1 MDSSVVAALDRLRAD
16 ATSGASELLPHA
28 IDILRGASSFSP
40 DAALDVARAVGRAQP
55 SMASLWNAA
64 LAALRD
70 RRAPGT
76 LDRFDRRRRRAA
88 DALVRCALDELLLPL
103 SGPRH
108 IVTISFSG
116 SVLACLRAMAR
127 RVPLRVSCAEG
138 RPGLEGRRMARA
150 LAEAG
155 IPVEFWSDAAL
166 AAALRQEGEGETV
179 VLVGADAVTPGWVL
193 NKTGTSMLAA
203 AAAQHGVPVYVAAA
217 RDKFMDAR
225 AARLLR
231 IVDHDPR
238 EVWDEAPPG
247 VAVRNAW
254 FERVPRGLVT
264 GVVTDAGTLSPDM
277 LEEAVPRGVGR
288 SLGWGHRGPHG
299 RGTGDGGR
307 GTGERDPGCRPALT
321 GRRTRSPAADSHVT
335 YFTVRM

>member
-1 MDSSVVAALDRLRAD
+1 MDSSVAAAVERLRAD

-28 IDILRGASSFSP
+28 IAILRGAASLSP
-40 DAALDVARAVGRAQP
+40 DAALVVAGAVGRAQP

-70 RRAPGT
+70 RRAPGA
-76 LDRFDRRRRRAA
+76 LDRFAQRRRRAT
-88 DALVRCALDELLLPL
+88 DALIRCALDQLLLPQA
-103 SGPRH
+103 GPRH
-108 IVTISFSG
+108 VVTISFSG

-155 IPVEFWSDAAL
+155 IPVAFWGDAAIGE
-166 AAALRQEGEGETV
+166 AVRGEGRDETV
-179 VLVGADAVTPGWVL
+179 VLVGADAVTPGWIL

-203 AAAQHGVPVYVAAA
+203 AAAQRGVSVYVAAT
-217 RDKFMDAR
+217 RDKFVDAR

-231 IVDHDPR
+231 RVEHDPR
-238 EVWDEAPPG
+238 EVWEDAPPG
-247 VAVRNAW
+247 VAVRNVW
-254 FERVPRGLVT
+254 FERVSRGLLT

-277 LEEAVPRGVGR
+277 LEEACRAASADVTEADVA
-288 SLGWGHRGPHG
+288 SLLAGS
-299 RGTGDGGR
+299 D
-307 GTGERDPGCRPALT
+307 EAL
-321 GRRTRSPAADSHVT
+321 A
-335 YFTVRM
+335 